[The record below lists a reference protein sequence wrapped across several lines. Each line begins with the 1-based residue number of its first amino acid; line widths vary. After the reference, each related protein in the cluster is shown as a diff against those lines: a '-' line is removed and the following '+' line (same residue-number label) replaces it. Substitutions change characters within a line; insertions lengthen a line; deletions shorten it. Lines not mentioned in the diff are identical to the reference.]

1 MKSELDREIVL
12 TKVEASDRMRVYGEY
27 QRMKKVLFKWY
38 FPVPAIV
45 FGLMGVMTYFGILP
59 PFTVDLSDF
68 IMLGII
74 FTILLYISIKSLG
87 KLWMPP
93 TQEEMDEYGDR
104 II

>member
-1 MKSELDREIVL
+1 MKSELDREVIL
-12 TKVEASDRMRVYGEY
+12 TKVEASDRMKVYGEY
-27 QRMKKVLFKWY
+27 QKMKKDLFKWC

-45 FGLMGVMTYFGILP
+45 FGFMGVMTYIGLLP
-59 PFTVDLSDF
+59 PFTMGLSDF
-68 IMLGII
+68 IMLGIF
-74 FTILLYISIKSLG
+74 FTILLYVSIKSLG